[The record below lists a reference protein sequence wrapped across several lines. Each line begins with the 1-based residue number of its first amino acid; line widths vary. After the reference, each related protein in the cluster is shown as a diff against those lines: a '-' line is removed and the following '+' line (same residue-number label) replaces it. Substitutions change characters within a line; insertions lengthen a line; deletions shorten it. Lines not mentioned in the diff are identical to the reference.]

1 MSAET
6 QPSRSQAIACL
17 LVAMLGWGLVWPANK
32 FLLESLPPFWFAAV
46 RSAIAAATIFLV
58 TVPSGRLVVPPR
70 ADLPVLLNIAL
81 LHMTGFAV
89 LAAIG
94 LQLVPAGRSV
104 VLAYTTPLWVMPA
117 AALLLGER
125 LTGRRVVGV
134 VLGLLG
140 LALLFNPFAFDWS
153 DRRAVLG
160 HAALLLAA
168 LCWALSIVHIR
179 AHKWHSTPFQL
190 VPWEIFLATLVLVA
204 VALGSGERFSVE
216 WNAPL
221 IIVLLASSTLGLV
234 VPYWAI
240 ASAGRGLSANTV
252 SLGMLGAPLIGI
264 AAAAIVLGEA
274 VGLAVWIAV
283 LCVIGGV
290 AVAHLPFSFGRN

>member
-6 QPSRSQAIACL
+6 QPSRSQAVAYL

-32 FLLESLPPFWFAAV
+32 FLLESFPPFWFAAL
-46 RSAIAAATIFLV
+46 RSAIAAATILLV
-58 TVPSGRLVVPPR
+58 TVPAGRLVVPPR

-81 LHMTGFAV
+81 LHMTAFGLLSV
-89 LAAIG
+89 IG

-104 VLAYTTPLWVMPA
+104 VVAYTTPLWVMPA
-117 AALLLGER
+117 AALFLGER
-125 LTGRRVVGV
+125 LTGPR
-134 VLGLLG
+134 VLGVALGLVG

-153 DRRAVLG
+153 DRRAVWG

-190 VPWEIFLATLVLVA
+190 VPWEIFLATVILVA
-204 VALGSGERFSVE
+204 VALGSGERFSVQ

-221 IIVLLASSTLGLV
+221 AIVLLASSTLGLV
-234 VPYWAI
+234 LPYWAI

-264 AAAAIVLGEA
+264 AAAAIVLGEE

-290 AVAHLPFSFGRN
+290 AVAHLPSSFGRN